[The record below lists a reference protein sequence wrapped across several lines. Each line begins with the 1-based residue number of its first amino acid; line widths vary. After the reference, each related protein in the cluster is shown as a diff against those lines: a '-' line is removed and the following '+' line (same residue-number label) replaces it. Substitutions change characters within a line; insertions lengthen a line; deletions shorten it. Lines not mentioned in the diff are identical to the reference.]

1 MIRVAGGSKWQA
13 LACWLILSSGYTT
26 PSGWARSEAEAAEGW
41 GGELAL
47 ETAPHGDQPIPVT
60 AT

>member
-26 PSGWARSEAEAAEGW
+26 PSGWARSEAEAAECRGV
-41 GGELAL
+41 AL